1 MSRRSISLAVLL
13 GLLYSSTA
21 SVAAEGSLVA
31 RSSEFVA
38 AAADRLAAYVR
49 VNTTNPPGRE
59 IRGADF
65 LGGLLD
71 EAGIDYEIVE
81 SAPGRANLWA
91 RLPATTGRKE
101 PGLVLLNHID
111 VVGANAE
118 YWSVDPFAGVV
129 RDGFVWGR
137 GAADTKGLGIAQ
149 LQAFLALAASDA
161 ERNRDVILMATADE
175 EAGGFYGAGWMVQY
189 RRDVFDGVGFV
200 LNEGGGGVL
209 YGDDTL
215 FVVEVTQK
223 VPVWLRVKASGRS
236 GHGAV
241 PRAETAVTRV
251 VRAGH
256 RIATSPFAPRVIE
269 PVAAMFAGIAPY
281 QPMHLRE
288 HYANIRSAVQ
298 DPEFLAGLQIANPAD
313 HALLRDT
320 CSLTT
325 LVGSD
330 MINVVPREAAIEL
343 DCRLLPDADIDEF
356 VALIETMI
364 NDAAVSVERIMS
376 FTPSVTS
383 TKTDLFD
390 ALTTVTAR
398 RFPDSSILP
407 GVSTGFTDSRFFRDI
422 GVNAYGF
429 APFLSDPDVPLGL
442 HGADERLSIENLE
455 DGTRTLIDLLEQF
468 VTR

>member
-1 MSRRSISLAVLL
+1 MRLRSVSLAVLA
-13 GLLYSSTA
+13 GLFFSNITA
-21 SVAAEGSLVA
+21 LAAEGSLVA
-31 RSSEFVA
+31 RSSDFVA

-49 VNTTNPPGRE
+49 VDTTNPPGNE
-59 IRGADF
+59 VRGADF
-65 LGGLLD
+65 LGALLD
-71 EAGIDYEIVE
+71 DAGIDYDIVE

-101 PGLVLLNHID
+101 SGLVLLNHID
-111 VVGANAE
+111 VVGANPE

-149 LQAFLALAASDA
+149 LQAFLALAASDV
-161 ERNRDVILMATADE
+161 ERNRDVILIATADE
-175 EAGGFYGAGWMVQY
+175 EAGGFYGAGWMVQH

-223 VPVWLRVKASGRS
+223 VPVWLRVKATGRS

-256 RIATSPFAPRVIE
+256 RIATSRFAPRVIE
-269 PVAAMFAGIAPY
+269 PVEAMFAGIARY
-281 QPMHLRE
+281 QPAHLRE
-288 HYANIRSAVQ
+288 HYASIRNAVQ
-298 DPEFLAGLQIANPAD
+298 DPDFLAALQIANPAD

-343 DCRLLPDADIDEF
+343 DCRLLPDADIDDF
-356 VALIETMI
+356 VLRVETMI
-364 NDAAVSVERIMS
+364 NDPAVVVERIMS

-383 TKTDLFD
+383 TDTDLFE

-398 RFPDSSILP
+398 RFPDASILP

-422 GVNAYGF
+422 GISAYGF
-429 APFLSDPDVPLGL
+429 APFVSDPNVPLGL
-442 HGADERLSIENLE
+442 HGDDERLSIENLE
-455 DGTRTLIDLLEQF
+455 DGTRMLIDLLEEF